1 MKTENT
7 MHLRQKAEEQLKKRQ
22 ATSGRSFSEMDLL
35 KMIHE
40 LEVHQIELEMQAEEL
55 ILAKEQADLA
65 KETYTELYDFAPFG
79 YLSITP
85 AGEITELNFA
95 AARILGKDRSFLK
108 KKQFTNFV
116 TANTRM
122 GFNRFF
128 QKVLI
133 SNVKHIFEINL
144 INGDEPPKQVTID
157 GLKNQSKEE
166 CLLTI
171 IDITEHTI
179 AKKALQESEEK
190 YKISEH
196 DLNTAQS
203 TALIGSWKWD
213 LKTSEVIWSDEMFR
227 IFGIDKFS
235 YTGHLGEVI
244 TKVIHPDDLYIVLPS
259 NAHNIANKAF
269 EYRIILPDGK
279 ITHIGAKSG
288 EPILDKSGKIKFLT
302 GTAQDI
308 TQRKLAELELKKQK
322 EKAEESNR
330 LKTAFLANMSH
341 EIRTPMNGILGF
353 ANLLKEPGLAGDTQQ
368 EYIRIM
374 EKSGLRM
381 LNIINNIVDISK
393 IESGLMDLRI
403 AESNIDEQLDF
414 VFSFFEKECETKGL
428 QLICNQLNQKKKTF
442 INTDREK
449 LYAILT
455 NLIKNAIKYTP
466 SGSIEFGY
474 CKKENETAE
483 LEFFVKDTG
492 IGIPKN
498 RQIAIFDRFVQA
510 DIEDSRVLEGAGLGL
525 SISQAYVE
533 MLGGRI
539 WVESTENAGSAFYFT
554 LPYVEKEVV
563 QNMIAPEISKTANP
577 SKSLKILIVEDDE
590 ISEQLIRIGIKNF
603 GGEIL
608 LATNGLQAIEVCHDN
623 PDIDLVMMDIRLPE
637 IDGYETTRR
646 IRKFNKNLV
655 IIAQTA
661 YGLHGDREKALAA
674 GCNDYFAKPFEKN
687 MFSEIINKY
696 FLVAS

>member
-65 KETYTELYDFAPFG
+65 KDTYTELYDFAPFG
-79 YLSITP
+79 YLSLSQT
-85 AGEITELNFA
+85 GEITDLNFA

-122 GFNRFF
+122 AFNRFF
-128 QKVLI
+128 QKILNNNVKQICEIELI
-133 SNVKHIFEINL
+133 SGGEL
-144 INGDEPPKQVTID
+144 PKFVSID
-157 GLKNQSKEE
+157 GLKNQNKEE

-171 IDITEHTI
+171 IDITEQAI

-190 YKISEH
+190 YKISEN

-203 TALIGSWKWD
+203 IALIGSWKWD

-227 IFGIDKFS
+227 IFGIDKYA
-235 YTGHLGEVI
+235 YTGNLGEVI
-244 TKVIHPDDLYIVLPS
+244 TKVIHPDDLHIVLPS
-259 NAHNIANKAF
+259 NAHNIANKEF
-269 EYRIILPDGK
+269 EYRIVLPDGK

-288 EPILDKSGKIKFLT
+288 EPILDKKGKIKFLT

-308 TQRKLAELELKKQK
+308 SQRKLAELELTKQK

-330 LKTAFLANMSH
+330 LKSAFLANMSH

-353 ANLLKEPGLAGDTQQ
+353 ANLLKEPGLTGETQQ

-393 IESGLMDLRI
+393 IESGLMELRI
-403 AESNIDEQLDF
+403 AESNIDEQFNF
-414 VFSFFEKECETKGL
+414 VYSFFEKECETKGL
-428 QLICNQLNQKKKTF
+428 QLICNQLSTTKKTY
-442 INTDREK
+442 IKTDREK

-474 CKKENETAE
+474 RKIGTEAAE

-492 IGIPKN
+492 MGIPKN
-498 RQIAIFDRFVQA
+498 RQEAIFDRFVQA

-525 SISQAYVE
+525 SISKAYVE
-533 MLGGRI
+533 MLGGNI
-539 WVESTENAGSAFYFT
+539 WVESEENAGSAFYFT

-563 QNMIAPEISKTANP
+563 QSCIAPEISKTENP

-590 ISEQLIRIGIKNF
+590 ISEQLIRIGIRHF
-603 GGEIL
+603 GSEIL
-608 LATNGLQAIEVCHDN
+608 VAQTGLQAVEICRN
-623 PDIDLVMMDIRLPE
+623 NTDIDLVMMDIKLPLL
-637 IDGYETTRR
+637 DGFEATRR

-661 YGLHGDREKALAA
+661 YGLHGDKEKALLA
-674 GCNDYFAKPFEKN
+674 GCNDYYSKPIEKQ
-687 MFSEIINKY
+687 MFSEIIHKY
-696 FLVAS
+696 FVQAN